1 MPVALLFHA
10 NGLDDVLYRIAISV
24 GLAQGV
30 LDAAVKYA
38 KERRQFGKAT
48 AEFRGL
54 LFMNHEIE
62 ADTHG
67 EPPRCER
74 GSWQE
79 CRWASHTPLSG

>member
-24 GLAQGV
+24 GLAQGA

-48 AEFRGL
+48 AEFR
-54 LFMNHEIE
+54 
-62 ADTHG
+62 
-67 EPPRCER
+67 
-74 GSWQE
+74 
-79 CRWASHTPLSG
+79 